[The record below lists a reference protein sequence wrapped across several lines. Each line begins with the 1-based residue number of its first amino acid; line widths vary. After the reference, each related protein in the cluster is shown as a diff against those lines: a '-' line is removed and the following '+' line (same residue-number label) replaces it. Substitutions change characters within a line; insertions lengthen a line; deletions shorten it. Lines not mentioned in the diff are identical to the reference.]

1 MKRTLVLLAIAALP
15 QLTSAQ
21 SKDERAIRAQ
31 DEEWQRA
38 INAGDVDKILAVHK
52 SDAIYMMSHQPLIRG
67 AVAIRS
73 GWTEAVKLPNYRVH
87 WTPTKIDVASPRVAT
102 EYGTYSE
109 SYNGPDGKMITDGG
123 NYVTIW
129 NKVNGKWLVAL
140 DAPNTTT
147 PLPAPPA
154 APATMANVQM
164 TPSSAITWMPL
175 NVPGFDPGTQLAVI
189 NGDPTKSGEYT
200 LRLKFP
206 AAYRFPVHWH
216 PGAEN
221 LTVLSG
227 SFLFAPGATADWSQV
242 KTYGPGDYI
251 YAPARHPHFGGAQ
264 TETIVELHGIG
275 PFVINL
281 GVPK

>member
-1 MKRTLVLLAIAALP
+1 MKRTLAVLAIAAVS
-15 QLTSAQ
+15 QLASAQ

-31 DEEWQRA
+31 GEEWQRA
-38 INAGDVDKILAVHK
+38 VNAGEVDKILAIHK
-52 SDAIYMMSHQPLIRG
+52 SDAVYMMSHQPLIRG

-73 GWTEAVKLPNYRVH
+73 GWSEAVKLPNYRVH

-102 EYGTYSE
+102 EYGTYTE
-109 SYNGPDGKMITDGG
+109 SYKGPDGKMITDGG

-140 DAPNTTT
+140 DAPNTTS
-147 PLPAPPA
+147 PLPAAPEM
-154 APATMANVQM
+154 PATMAAEQL
-164 TPSSAITWMPL
+164 TPSSTITWMPL
-175 NVPGFDPGTQLAVI
+175 TVPGFDPGTQLAVI

-206 AAYRFPVHWH
+206 AGYRFPVHWH

-227 SFLFAPGATADWSQV
+227 GFLFAPGASADWSQV

-251 YAPARHPHFGGAQ
+251 YMPARHPHFGGAQ

-275 PFVINL
+275 PFAINL
-281 GVPK
+281 GTPK

>member
-1 MKRTLVLLAIAALP
+1 MKRTLALLAIAAVS
-15 QLTSAQ
+15 QLASAQ
-21 SKDERAIRAQ
+21 SRDERAIRAQ
-31 DEEWQRA
+31 DDEWQRA
-38 INAGDVDKILAVHK
+38 INAGEVDKILAIHK

-73 GWTEAVKLPNYRVH
+73 GWSEAVKLPNYRVH
-87 WTPTKIDVASPRVAT
+87 WTPMKIDVASSRVAT
-102 EYGTYSE
+102 EYGTYTE
-109 SYNGPDGKMITDGG
+109 SYNGPDGKMVTDGG

-147 PLPAPPA
+147 PLPAPA
-154 APATMANVQM
+154 AMPSTMANEQL
-164 TPSSAITWMPL
+164 TPSSTITWVPL
-175 NVPGFDPGTQLAVI
+175 SVPGFDPGTQLAVI

-206 AAYRFPVHWH
+206 AGYRFPVHWH

-227 SFLFAPGATADWSQV
+227 SFLFAPGTTADWSQV

-264 TETIVELHGIG
+264 SETIVELHGIG
-275 PFVINL
+275 PFAINL
-281 GVPK
+281 GAPK